1 MRMIT
6 TNDLEALAE
15 QINTAFARK
24 DKEIANLQKEIKVL
38 KEFVNAQAKPDPKK
52 KVAKKT

>member
-1 MRMIT
+1 MRMVT

-24 DKEIANLQKEIKVL
+24 DKEIAKLQEEIKVL
-38 KEFVNAQAKPDPKK
+38 KEFVNAQAKPAPKK
-52 KVAKKT
+52 KVAKKA